1 MCVTSVHFCVFLSVV
16 LQHSSCMKH
25 SICFLHE
32 LFGPSYIEIYRKVVH
47 KHFFNFTFIH
57 RLALSK
63 WLLYSIFNIRGKGNR
78 MAVFRQ
84 NKIVKTYM
92 NVFNVYNELTIGN
105 RSPFNSRVLE
115 NYYFQASTQEA
126 AYIFMYVIFNSR
138 QLKKRRSY

>member
-1 MCVTSVHFCVFLSVV
+1 
-16 LQHSSCMKH
+16 
-25 SICFLHE
+25 
-32 LFGPSYIEIYRKVVH
+32 
-47 KHFFNFTFIH
+47 
-57 RLALSK
+57 
-63 WLLYSIFNIRGKGNR
+63 

-105 RSPFNSRVLE
+105 RSPSNSRVLE

>member
-1 MCVTSVHFCVFLSVV
+1 
-16 LQHSSCMKH
+16 
-25 SICFLHE
+25 
-32 LFGPSYIEIYRKVVH
+32 
-47 KHFFNFTFIH
+47 
-57 RLALSK
+57 
-63 WLLYSIFNIRGKGNR
+63 

-92 NVFNVYNELTIGN
+92 NVLNVYNELTIGN

-126 AYIFMYVIFNSR
+126 AYIFMYVMFNSR